1 MIFHKGEV
9 LFRQGESGPLFKIL
23 SGLFKVVRIQ
33 PDGNQFVFNL
43 LVPGEIIPHHSLI
56 TPMEYHGTA
65 IALIDSEV
73 EVLPSADWYRG
84 LQEHPERY
92 REISV
97 LLQEKLRMMQK
108 RIDQLT
114 AVSPADKFSLFQD
127 WLQTFIPGIQIAEI
141 LTQEEIGQFVGLRR
155 ETINRLLRGKM

>member
-1 MIFHKGEV
+1 
-9 LFRQGESGPLFKIL
+9 
-23 SGLFKVVRIQ
+23 
-33 PDGNQFVFNL
+33 
-43 LVPGEIIPHHSLI
+43 
-56 TPMEYHGTA
+56 MEYHGTA

-84 LQEHPERY
+84 LQANPERY

-97 LLQEKLRMMQK
+97 LLQDKLRMMQK

-114 AVSPADKFSLFQD
+114 AVSPADKISLFQN

-141 LTQEEIGQFVGLRR
+141 LTQEEIGQFIGLRR
-155 ETINRLLRGKM
+155 ETVNRLLRGKL